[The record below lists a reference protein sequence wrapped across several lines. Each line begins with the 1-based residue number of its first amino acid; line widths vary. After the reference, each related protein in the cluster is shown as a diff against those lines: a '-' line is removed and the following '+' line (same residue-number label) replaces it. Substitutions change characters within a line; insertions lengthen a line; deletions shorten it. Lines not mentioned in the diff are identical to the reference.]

1 VTRAHA
7 GLQVDKVNEQRL
19 KDLVDAAG
27 NPEPSRFFQAVD
39 EGQSPY
45 LEQIKKNC
53 LAPFTLELKK
63 GAQARPRPAPR
74 RGAGVMTPLVS
85 FLPERGASL
94 RGLLGREG
102 VSVQ

>member
-1 VTRAHA
+1 MTRAHA

-19 KDLVDAAG
+19 KDLVDASG

-74 RGAGVMTPLVS
+74 APPRRRRHVL
-85 FLPERGASL
+85 SL
-94 RGLLGREG
+94 SSRTGTHLSEG
-102 VSVQ
+102 C